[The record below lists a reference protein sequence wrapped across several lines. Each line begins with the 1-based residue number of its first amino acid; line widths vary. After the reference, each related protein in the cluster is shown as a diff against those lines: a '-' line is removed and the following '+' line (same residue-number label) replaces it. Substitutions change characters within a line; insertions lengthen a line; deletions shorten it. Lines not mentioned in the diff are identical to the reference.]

1 MEEEA
6 ADGDDDGAEAAAAA
20 AAAAAAM
27 VDDNDEEV
35 DGWPRLNGKVEP
47 PMPKEPL
54 MMGPRPR
61 HEGNSIYPKMAVLPA
76 SFNQY
81 LRPYQKEGIAWL
93 WRQYSQNRGGILGD
107 EMGLGKTVQ
116 TIGFISAVLGKTC
129 TREDRD
135 RGFPLAEG
143 DCRQV
148 LVVAPTSTLAN
159 WHREFTTWG
168 CFRVRK
174 CHGAEKEEAL
184 RAAARRECEVV
195 LTTYGMVLANA
206 EELAAVPWEVTIW
219 DEVHTIKNHKSK
231 TNIAAQLIPCCRRY
245 GLTGTPMSNDYQELW
260 QLFDFVSCKKVGEK
274 KDFNQFYSRA
284 LKDGQQRLA
293 RQDQLATRLRR
304 QEQLKA
310 LMDRWML
317 QRFKTII
324 SDQLPKKEDTIVFCE
339 MAARQKRVYKRVLE
353 SPDYVCLANR
363 EEPCAC
369 GSGELTKDCHGFD
382 PDGVLWQAHHIDEN
396 GEVMESC
403 PKCEGSG
410 GCSRCI
416 GMPAITK
423 LMRIA
428 NHLELLKP
436 DERNTCKKCGPCR
449 AKQFDACEKTARELA
464 FARMAMG
471 QEHSGS
477 LLRDASF
484 LSQSS
489 DSHCGKMQT
498 LKQLLRMW
506 HKKQQKVLLF
516 SYSTQMLD
524 ILEDFVTRLAYSHL
538 RLDGSTP
545 QARRQKLVDEFNS
558 TPASQKFLFLLS
570 TKAGGLGINLVSATV
585 VVVFDPNWN
594 PSHDMQAQDRAYRI
608 GQRHDVKVFRLMSSN
623 SVEEKIY
630 QRQLY
635 KQGQEGVALH
645 QRDENRYFD
654 AVHGRADKKGE
665 LFGMKNLLAFDATK
679 VAGTSGG
686 AAARAPTKAI
696 LEREK
701 TKANDDSAAD
711 RAAAAAAAEARAAA
725 AAGDAGADDV
735 KADPDG
741 EGEGEGRGA
750 AGLSHG
756 GVPAAQPWR
765 RGRRRGGRRERRR
778 EEGRGG

>member
-1 MEEEA
+1 MAHRVGSARAAAAPAVARAGAVAGAGERAVAEPEPEPVDDAAAADGSDDDKGGSLLASILQRHAKRLHGDEEEAAAERKRRRGRGRGGRRTGKRGRRRRVGGVVVAGGRHRLVGGNARGKRPAAAPPTTTTTSTSGAAAARRRRGARASSAATARSPPPKRRRMAMEEEA

-27 VDDNDEEV
+27 VDDDDEEV

-61 HEGNSIYPKMAVLPA
+61 HEGNSIYPRMAVLPA

-93 WRQYSQNRGGILGD
+93 WRQYSQDRGGILGD

-231 TNIAAQLIPCCRRY
+231 TNIAAQLIPCQRRY
-245 GLTGTPMSNDYQELW
+245 GLTGTPMSNDYQE
-260 QLFDFVSCKKVGEK
+260 SGSSSTSSRAKK
-274 KDFNQFYSRA
+274 SATRRTSTSSTRA

-304 QEQLKA
+304 QEQLKG

-353 SPDYVCLANR
+353 STDYVMLATR
-363 EEPCAC
+363 EDPCPC
-369 GSGELTKDCHGFD
+369 GSGAQVKDCHGFD

-436 DERNTCKKCGPCR
+436 DERSTCKKCGPCR

-558 TPASQKFLFLLS
+558 TPAS
-570 TKAGGLGINLVSATV
+570 
-585 VVVFDPNWN
+585 
-594 PSHDMQAQDRAYRI
+594 R
-608 GQRHDVKVFRLMSSN
+608 SS
-623 SVEEKIY
+623 S
-630 QRQLY
+630 
-635 KQGQEGVALH
+635 
-645 QRDENRYFD
+645 
-654 AVHGRADKKGE
+654 
-665 LFGMKNLLAFDATK
+665 
-679 VAGTSGG
+679 SCC
-686 AAARAPTKAI
+686 
-696 LEREK
+696 
-701 TKANDDSAAD
+701 
-711 RAAAAAAAEARAAA
+711 
-725 AAGDAGADDV
+725 
-735 KADPDG
+735 
-741 EGEGEGRGA
+741 
-750 AGLSHG
+750 
-756 GVPAAQPWR
+756 
-765 RGRRRGGRRERRR
+765 RRRRAGWGSIW
-778 EEGRGG
+778 